1 MDDKWFLQSLVH
13 NASSVACTPKG
24 WINFWRHSTGM
35 LTVANLASPGGVAKT
50 ETAAHEPAVPLTA

>member
-1 MDDKWFLQSLVH
+1 
-13 NASSVACTPKG
+13 
-24 WINFWRHSTGM
+24 M